1 MSAIKKTAKI
11 TLFLFSV
18 FILLL
23 VGGGAYLY
31 LNLDALAKRFSEQAA
46 SDALGVPVSIGEMT
60 ISLSEKKIVVNNI
73 SVANPKGYKN
83 KNALTVK
90 NITIAGESF
99 SKELLTFALVQVGG
113 IVVNLEVNER
123 GVNLGALK
131 KYSEKT
137 AQKASKESKGNSSS
151 SAGSDIKVIIRKF
164 SLTDAQ
170 VNPSITLLNGD
181 LASVKAPDINIIG
194 IGEKENGALSQ
205 EVIAQIMNIVL
216 EEFNQTANSAGFL
229 KGLSLDML
237 NDIGVSTGEVFNK
250 NLKDSYSKEVDKF
263 KKGFDGI
270 KGMFE

>member
-1 MSAIKKTAKI
+1 MST
-11 TLFLFSV
+11 
-18 FILLL
+18 
-23 VGGGAYLY
+23 G
-31 LNLDALAKRFSEQAA
+31 
-46 SDALGVPVSIGEMT
+46 IG
-60 ISLSEKKIVVNNI
+60 
-73 SVANPKGYKN
+73 
-83 KNALTVK
+83 
-90 NITIAGESF
+90 
-99 SKELLTFALVQVGG
+99 
-113 IVVNLEVNER
+113 
-123 GVNLGALK
+123 
-131 KYSEKT
+131 
-137 AQKASKESKGNSSS
+137 
-151 SAGSDIKVIIRKF
+151 IKVIIRKF